1 MLIISPHWNPTY
13 FQLQTEGLWR
23 VSRRCFSCQVS
34 TPRKLT
40 DSKGSGQTPL
50 QVIGI
55 STGAMH
61 WWTWHSF
68 GYGSIP
74 IKIPFLGEW
83 TSIYQKFWGSPGVQG
98 FDTLP
103 FSCSEADLDHAGL
116 LGSAGKKGFGACAKM
131 ESLLGTV
138 WPQCGSLLRKM
149 DSDLLWPPTT
159 IPTILLQGLPTL
171 FFGRRCRLRF
181 DPAWLQAADT
191 RAISGN
197 CQGCHEEGRSS
208 ANTLIMDNP
217 WIHDPFSR
225 SFTKHRW
232 GGR

>member
-1 MLIISPHWNPTY
+1 MNLTLIWLWINTY
-13 FQLQTEGLWR
+13 KNTIFRGMNIHRSQL
-23 VSRRCFSCQVS
+23 
-34 TPRKLT
+34 
-40 DSKGSGQTPL
+40 
-50 QVIGI
+50 
-55 STGAMH
+55 
-61 WWTWHSF
+61 
-68 GYGSIP
+68 
-74 IKIPFLGEW
+74 
-83 TSIYQKFWGSPGVQG
+83 FWGSPGVQG

-138 WPQCGSLLRKM
+138 WQQCGSLLRKV

-159 IPTILLQGLPTL
+159 IPTMLLQGLPTL

-217 WIHDPFSR
+217 
-225 SFTKHRW
+225 
-232 GGR
+232 